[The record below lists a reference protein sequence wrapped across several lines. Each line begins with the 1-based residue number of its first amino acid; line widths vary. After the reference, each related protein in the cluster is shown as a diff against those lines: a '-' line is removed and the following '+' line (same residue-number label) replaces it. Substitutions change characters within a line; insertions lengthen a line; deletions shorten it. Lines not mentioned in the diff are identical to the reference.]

1 MHHAARALAVVLALV
16 AAGTIAAC
24 GSTASTDAPSA
35 AAAPPTIAP
44 VIPTPVGGGTRPPEG
59 SGPPVV
65 VVAQNIAFAPGK
77 IGVPANVPFT
87 LVLDNR
93 DAGIPHNVDV
103 KDGAGSSIVK
113 SEVVPGPA
121 RLEIAMPA
129 LAPGDYPFNCD
140 VHPNMTGAIIAQP

>member
-1 MHHAARALAVVLALV
+1 M
-16 AAGTIAAC
+16 
-24 GSTASTDAPSA
+24 
-35 AAAPPTIAP
+35 
-44 VIPTPVGGGTRPPEG
+44 IPTPVGGGTQPPEG

-103 KDGAGSSIVK
+103 KDSSGNTIIK

-129 LAPGDYPFNCD
+129 LPPGNYQFNCD
-140 VHPNMTGAIIAQP
+140 VHPNMVGAIIAQP

>member
-1 MHHAARALAVVLALV
+1 MHHTARALTVVLALV
-16 AAGTIAAC
+16 AACALAAC

-35 AAAPPTIAP
+35 AVEPTIAP
-44 VIPTPVGGGTRPPEG
+44 VIPTPVGGGTQPPEG

>member
-1 MHHAARALAVVLALV
+1 MHHIARALAVVLCLA

-24 GSTASTDAPSA
+24 GSAAPTEA
-35 AAAPPTIAP
+35 PAVAAPPTIAP
-44 VIPTPVGGGTRPPEG
+44 VIPTPVGGGTQPPEG
-59 SGPPVV
+59 SGLPVV

-93 DAGIPHNVDV
+93 DAGVPHSIEV
-103 KDGAGSSIVK
+103 KTGSGTTIVK
-113 SEVVPGPA
+113 SEVVAGPA
-121 RLEIAMPA
+121 RLEVSMPA
-129 LAPGDYPFNCD
+129 LAPGDYPFNCM